1 MLSIRTN
8 MASLNAQKSLMHSTD
23 SLQGSMSKLSSGMR
37 ITRASDDAA
46 GLGVSQNLSA
56 QIRSYNQASRNAADG
71 LSVVQT
77 AEAALNETGNILTRM
92 RELAMQSSS
101 DGISN
106 TERAYIQEETD
117 ALVEELNRIDAT
129 TEFNGTTI
137 FGAAAAM
144 TFQVGI
150 RESTNDFITL
160 DTTGMDVDAASI
172 GDGTNDIA
180 DLAAGGSHDLATSA
194 AQSRTALAV
203 IDGAI
208 DSVSSF
214 RSELGA
220 VANRLQSVQS
230 TIASA
235 AESVSAANSR
245 IRDVDVAEETAT
257 MARANVLQQAG
268 VAVLAQ
274 ANQQPQVAL
283 KLLG

>member
-8 MASLNAQKSLMHSTD
+8 MASMGAQKSLAQSTD
-23 SLQGSMSKLSSGMR
+23 SLQSSMSRLSSGMR

-56 QIRSYNQASRNAADG
+56 QVRSYNQAGRNAADG

-101 DGISN
+101 DGITN
-106 TERAYIQEETD
+106 TERAYIQEETN
-117 ALVEELNRIDAT
+117 ALVAELDRIDAT

-137 FGAAAAM
+137 FGASAEL

-150 RESTNDFITL
+150 RETVNDFITL
-160 DTTGMDVDAASI
+160 DTTEMEVDAASL
-172 GDGTNDIA
+172 GNGTATIE
-180 DLAAGGSHDLATSA
+180 DLAGSGSLNLSTNA
-194 AQSRTALAV
+194 AQSRSALAV
-203 IDGAI
+203 IDAAI
-208 DSVSSF
+208 AGVSSF

-220 VANRLQSVQS
+220 VANRLQSVQQ

-235 AESVSAANSR
+235 AESTSAANSR

-268 VAVLAQ
+268 VSVLAQ
-274 ANQQPQVAL
+274 ANQQPQIAL

>member
-8 MASLNAQKSLMHSTD
+8 VASLSAQKSLAGSTE
-23 SLQGSMSKLSSGMR
+23 SLQSSMSKLSSGMR

-46 GLGVSQNLSA
+46 GLGVSQNLTA
-56 QIRSYNQASRNAADG
+56 QVKSYNQAARNAADG

-77 AEAALNETGNILTRM
+77 AESALNETGNILTRM
-92 RELAMQSSS
+92 RELTMQSSS

-117 ALVEELNRIDAT
+117 ALIGELNRIDNS
-129 TEFNGTTI
+129 TEFNGTKL
-137 FGAAAAM
+137 FGAAAAL

-150 RESTNDFITL
+150 RGTADDFLSI
-160 DTTGMDVDAASI
+160 DTTAMAVDGASL
-172 GDGTNDIA
+172 GNGTDTISA
-180 DLAAGGSHDLATSA
+180 LASGGTMNLETSA
-194 AQSRTALAV
+194 AQSRSALEV

-208 DSVSSF
+208 DNVSQY
-214 RSELGA
+214 RSQLGA
-220 VANRLQSVQS
+220 VANRLESVQS

-235 AESVSAANSR
+235 SESAASANSR
-245 IRDVDVAEETAT
+245 IRDVDVATETAN

-268 VAVLAQ
+268 VSVLAQ
-274 ANQQPQVAL
+274 ANQQPQIAL